1 MDDKEDDD
9 NNMHGGMY
17 DDYDNYM
24 TPEELRKEIY
34 ENLLKRRIF
43 NADRIE
49 KIEKVLVTLELIPKD
64 QIYCAP
70 EMLAHFR

>member
-1 MDDKEDDD
+1 MDENEDDD

-64 QIYCAP
+64 
-70 EMLAHFR
+70 